1 MKRYY
6 GYDEEMV
13 EMVDLIRKYSRKQLI
28 KMLKAVKINDLQE
41 DMVKN
46 GATNDE
52 LRTSSELWNDF
63 KALRRNKF
71 MLG

>member
-13 EMVDLIRKYSRKQLI
+13 EMINLIRKYSRKQLI
-28 KMLKAVKINDLQE
+28 KMLTAVKLKDLQK
-41 DMVKN
+41 DMFKN

-63 KALRRNKF
+63 KVLRRDKF